1 MPKHNPDADAALEKL
16 GQRVRAGFAKE
27 HPAQHLDTVRDAVR
41 QQYEMERQAP
51 RAAKSAPDAG
61 KGKQRPPPEPEPER

>member
-27 HPAQHLDTVRDAVR
+27 HPAQHLDTVREAVR
-41 QQYEMERQAP
+41 QQYEMEQRAP
-51 RAAKSAPDAG
+51 RATKSAPNADR
-61 KGKQRPPPEPEPER
+61 GKQRPPPEPEPER